1 MGGARSNKCS
11 PTQTGAELLN
21 PYQNFSP
28 LLLSDTYLERSPYS
42 SQWTP
47 ERSSHCLAGTPRIGS
62 TVFANQ
68 NLKQIRVSLRTIIRI
83 IKKKQPP
90 GAEDAL
96 TFPCSLVTEPRD
108 AQLSTSWAQTPRT
121 ARRPQAARRALS
133 PRSRRGA
140 GGDQQAA
147 HPERSGAER
156 CPAPGSGSSPGG
168 ALSAARRSHPRCGA
182 RSPAERCFPALSRA
196 AGFTYLLI
204 NYKWFNYYFATR
216 NYSCGTSFPTR
227 RSARSR
233 RSQPPLGPSPH
244 HPSCTPGIAPR
255 PAAGR
260 RQDGGLRAGVSP
272 SGCGRGAPYLEP
284 GTVRRK

>member
-68 NLKQIRVSLRTIIRI
+68 NLKQIRVSLRTLIRI

-147 HPERSGAER
+147 HPERSGALPRARLRLQPRR
-156 CPAPGSGSSPGG
+156 CP
-168 ALSAARRSHPRCGA
+168 
-182 RSPAERCFPALSRA
+182 
-196 AGFTYLLI
+196 
-204 NYKWFNYYFATR
+204 
-216 NYSCGTSFPTR
+216 
-227 RSARSR
+227 
-233 RSQPPLGPSPH
+233 Q
-244 HPSCTPGIAPR
+244 
-255 PAAGR
+255 
-260 RQDGGLRAGVSP
+260 
-272 SGCGRGAPYLEP
+272 RGAPQPSALRGEKPGREVLSGSQPCRRVYLS
-284 GTVRRK
+284 TN

>member
-1 MGGARSNKCS
+1 MRKTRS
-11 PTQTGAELLN
+11 PF
-21 PYQNFSP
+21 PVH
-28 LLLSDTYLERSPYS
+28 LLLSPGTRSSAPVGHKHLAPPAGPKQRVERSAP
-42 SQWTP
+42 
-47 ERSSHCLAGTPRIGS
+47 G
-62 TVFANQ
+62 
-68 NLKQIRVSLRTIIRI
+68 
-83 IKKKQPP
+83 P
-90 GAEDAL
+90 GAG
-96 TFPCSLVTEPRD
+96 R
-108 AQLSTSWAQTPRT
+108 
-121 ARRPQAARRALS
+121 AAT
-133 PRSRRGA
+133 SRR
-140 GGDQQAA
+140 
-147 HPERSGAER
+147 HTPSGAER

-233 RSQPPLGPSPH
+233 RSQPPLGPSPR